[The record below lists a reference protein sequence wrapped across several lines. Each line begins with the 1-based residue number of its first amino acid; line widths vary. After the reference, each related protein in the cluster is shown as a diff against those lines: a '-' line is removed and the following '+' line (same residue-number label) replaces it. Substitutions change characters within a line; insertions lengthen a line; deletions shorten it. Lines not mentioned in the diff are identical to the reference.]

1 MKHKVLIMIALAI
14 FSGSLFAANNEQLQ
28 REILRL
34 QRQTQALQTQLNR
47 LQKQLVTQSVNKP
60 AVKKASKPKQAGKTT
75 SSSKPVRA
83 RQPVP
88 VKKRVIKR
96 PVEVGRSQSAKP
108 PARHSDEPIKS
119 YHTSALTVHT
129 VDDNRDSSNF
139 YPTAL
144 LADGKVITF
153 IAGTPVVTAPYTGDR
168 PAFDGSDYIVNISS
182 INRDIRLMQQR
193 RRLYRAYESIG
204 YPVPNVPIIALS
216 GKAEPVANFN
226 RSYAGNTTGD
236 IDLGSSEFDV
246 AAMLNDKVEAFMSVA
261 YDETPPLVSGP
272 RVSNS
277 AFQLNMGFVNIGDLD
292 QSPYYFTAGQL
303 YVPFGRYS
311 SAMISSPLT
320 LRLTR
325 TKSRP
330 FILGYKSQ
338 YDSGPYAAVYG
349 FRSDTTLGKSGV
361 GGVNLGYTIKSG
373 DMAGEIGASYI
384 GSIDDSAGMQDT
396 GSSPGTTFGGFS
408 SITNGNERVGKVPGL
423 GVHWN
428 MNIDRYNFTAEWV
441 GATKAFRTQ
450 DLSFN
455 GRGAKPQAIQL
466 EAGVTFMSFCKPSS
480 FSVGYQW
487 TKDSLAL
494 NLPKRR
500 LAGVYSIS
508 IWKDTVESLEYRHDN
523 DYRIN
528 QFANGASP
536 PNVVNQNTIG
546 TGRSSDT
553 ILAQIGV
560 YF

>member
-1 MKHKVLIMIALAI
+1 MKHKVLIMIAAAI
-14 FSGSLFAANNEQLQ
+14 LSGSLFAADNEQLQ

-34 QRQTQALQTQLNR
+34 QRQTQALQIQLNR
-47 LQKQLVTQSVNKP
+47 LQKQLVAQPVNKP
-60 AVKKASKPKQAGKTT
+60 AVQANRLKKVSKTT
-75 SSSKPVRA
+75 SRSNPIRAREPVRI
-83 RQPVP
+83 
-88 VKKRVIKR
+88 KKRISRR
-96 PVEVGRSQSAKP
+96 PVQTSRSLPAKP
-108 PARHSDEPIKS
+108 PAKHSDEPIKS

-129 VDDNRDSSNF
+129 VDDDRDSSNF

-144 LADGKVITF
+144 LANGKVITY

-349 FRSDTTLGKSGV
+349 FRSDTTLGHSGI

-384 GSIDDSAGMQDT
+384 GSINDSAGMQDT
-396 GSSPGTTFGGFS
+396 GSTPGTTFGGFS

-441 GATKAFRTQ
+441 GATKGFRTQ

-480 FSVGYQW
+480 ISLGYQW

-494 NLPKRR
+494 NLPKQR
-500 LAGVYSIS
+500 LSGVYNIS
-508 IWKDTVESLEYRHDN
+508 IWKDTVESLEYRHDR
-523 DYRIN
+523 DYKIN
-528 QFANGASP
+528 QYANGAAP
-536 PNVVNQNTIG
+536 PDVVNQNTFG